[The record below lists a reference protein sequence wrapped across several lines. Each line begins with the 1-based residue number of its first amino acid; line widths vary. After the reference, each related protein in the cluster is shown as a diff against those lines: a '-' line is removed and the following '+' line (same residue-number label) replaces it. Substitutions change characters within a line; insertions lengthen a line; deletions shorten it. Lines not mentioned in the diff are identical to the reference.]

1 MAGLLNVALELKKL
15 GEKCNKLKCHST
27 NGATTMSRISFEKK
41 DSQLILCYEAESD
54 WLEKKLEDDQDF
66 QIYKTFSFS
75 KRDLISNDDDSPIGY
90 EYKFVFGEKVQNYFR
105 IDKEKLGANFD
116 LYIDASLSI
125 DQSWFVTSSSKRSR
139 YQDKTGKEKSSSI
152 YGNILYAFKNFY
164 KHDKLFIDID
174 SDSNFEDDGLHITQ
188 STYKHF
194 VEIFPT
200 ATNVKYQALSIFTN
214 LLKNELDVV
223 DYEEIYSRYK
233 SREISVHN
241 KEDIKTGE
249 ICKQEKAKYLYAK
262 DQLLKSLERSAE
274 GEFIHEDEFSKLIAQ
289 IFCFLDPKYIKIQTK
304 LNISDYTGARA
315 NCQADLSLIDCEGN
329 IDLIEVKSP
338 QAYPNLFRKKLY
350 RNHYVP
356 SGELSGAINQL
367 EQYLKCLT
375 KMTAEEIAN
384 KNPALQNEMGEIKL
398 KAVHPKGYIIFG
410 RDAAS
415 FNGDNINQK
424 RLDFELIKNTYK
436 DVVDIITFDELVKRF
451 ERIIS
456 FL

>member
-1 MAGLLNVALELKKL
+1 
-15 GEKCNKLKCHST
+15 
-27 NGATTMSRISFEKK
+27 MSRISFEKK
-41 DSQLILCYEAESD
+41 DRQLILCYETESD
-54 WLEKKLEDDQDF
+54 WLEEKLEEDQDF

-75 KRDLISNDDDSPIGY
+75 KKDLISKDEESSICYD
-90 EYKFVFGEKVQNYFR
+90 YKFVLGEKDQNYFR
-105 IDKEKLGANFD
+105 IDKEKIGATFD

-139 YQDKTGKEKSSSI
+139 YQDKTGEEKSSSI

-194 VEIFPT
+194 VKIFPT
-200 ATNVKYQALSIFTN
+200 ATNVKYQTLSIFTK
-214 LLKNELDVV
+214 LLKSELDVV

-233 SREISVHN
+233 SREISVRN
-241 KEDIKTGE
+241 KEDIKTEE
-249 ICKQEKAKYLYAK
+249 ICKQEKVKFIYAK
-262 DQLLKSLERSAE
+262 DQLLKSLERSAA

-289 IFCFLDPKYIKIQTK
+289 IFCFLNPKYVKIHTK

-415 FNGDNINQK
+415 FNGDNVNQK

>member
-1 MAGLLNVALELKKL
+1 
-15 GEKCNKLKCHST
+15 
-27 NGATTMSRISFEKK
+27 MSRISFEKK

-75 KRDLISNDDDSPIGY
+75 KKDLISNDDDLPIGY

-139 YQDKTGKEKSSSI
+139 YQDKTGEEKSSSI

-188 STYKHF
+188 STYKDF
-194 VEIFPT
+194 VKIFPT
-200 ATNVKYQALSIFTN
+200 ATNVKYQTLSIFTK
-214 LLKNELDVV
+214 LLKSELDVV

-233 SREISVHN
+233 SREISVRN
-241 KEDIKTGE
+241 KEDIKTEE
-249 ICKQEKAKYLYAK
+249 ICKQEKVKYIYAK
-262 DQLLKSLERSAE
+262 VQLLKSLERSAA
-274 GEFIHEDEFSKLIAQ
+274 GVFIHEDEFSKLIAQ
-289 IFCFLDPKYIKIQTK
+289 IFCFLNPKYVKIQTK

-415 FNGDNINQK
+415 FNGDNVNQK

>member
-1 MAGLLNVALELKKL
+1 
-15 GEKCNKLKCHST
+15 
-27 NGATTMSRISFEKK
+27 MSRISFEKK
-41 DSQLILCYEAESD
+41 DRQLILCYETESD
-54 WLEKKLEDDQDF
+54 WLEEKLEEDQDF

-75 KRDLISNDDDSPIGY
+75 KKDLISKDEESSICYD
-90 EYKFVFGEKVQNYFR
+90 YKFVLGEKDQNYFR
-105 IDKEKLGANFD
+105 IDKEKIGATFD

-125 DQSWFVTSSSKRSR
+125 DQSWFVTSSSKRSK
-139 YQDKTGKEKSSSI
+139 YQDKTGEEKSSSI

-188 STYKHF
+188 STYKDF
-194 VEIFPT
+194 VKIFPT
-200 ATNVKYQALSIFTN
+200 ATNVKYQTLSIFTK
-214 LLKNELDVV
+214 LLKSELDVV

-233 SREISVHN
+233 SREISVRN
-241 KEDIKTGE
+241 KEDIKTEE
-249 ICKQEKAKYLYAK
+249 ICKQEKVKFIYAK
-262 DQLLKSLERSAE
+262 DQLLKSLERSAA

-289 IFCFLDPKYIKIQTK
+289 IFCFLNPKYVKIHTK

-338 QAYPNLFRKKLY
+338 QAYPNLFRKRQY

-375 KMTAEEIAN
+375 KMTTEEISN

-410 RDAAS
+410 RDSAS
-415 FNGDNINQK
+415 FNGDNVNQK

-436 DVVDIITFDELVKRF
+436 DVVDIITFDELIKRF

>member
-1 MAGLLNVALELKKL
+1 
-15 GEKCNKLKCHST
+15 
-27 NGATTMSRISFEKK
+27 MSRISFEKK
-41 DSQLILCYEAESD
+41 DSQLILCYETESD
-54 WLEKKLEDDQDF
+54 WLEEKLEEDQDF

-75 KRDLISNDDDSPIGY
+75 KKDLISKDEESSICYD
-90 EYKFVFGEKVQNYFR
+90 YKFVLGEKDQNYFR
-105 IDKEKLGANFD
+105 IDKEKIGATFD

-125 DQSWFVTSSSKRSR
+125 DQSWFVTSSSKRSK
-139 YQDKTGKEKSSSI
+139 YQDKTGEEKSSSI

-174 SDSNFEDDGLHITQ
+174 SESTFKDDGFHITQ

-200 ATNVKYQALSIFTN
+200 ATNVKYQTLSIITK
-214 LLKNELDVV
+214 LLKSELDVV

-233 SREISVHN
+233 SREISVRN
-241 KEDIKTGE
+241 KEDIKTEE
-249 ICKQEKAKYLYAK
+249 ICKQEKVKFIYAK
-262 DQLLKSLERSAE
+262 DQLLKSLETSAA

-289 IFCFLDPKYIKIQTK
+289 IFCFLNPKYVKIHTK

-338 QAYPNLFRKKLY
+338 KAYPNLFRKRPY

-367 EQYLKCLT
+367 EQYLICLT
-375 KMTAEEIAN
+375 KMTTEEIAN
-384 KNPALQNEMGEIKL
+384 KNPALQNEIGEIKL

-424 RLDFELIKNTYK
+424 KLDFELIKNTYK
-436 DVVDIITFDELVKRF
+436 DVVDIITFDEVVQRF
-451 ERIIS
+451 DRIIS

>member
-1 MAGLLNVALELKKL
+1 
-15 GEKCNKLKCHST
+15 
-27 NGATTMSRISFEKK
+27 MSRISFEKK
-41 DSQLILCYEAESD
+41 DRQLILCYETESD
-54 WLEKKLEDDQDF
+54 WLEEKLEEDQDF

-75 KRDLISNDDDSPIGY
+75 KKDLISKDEESSICYD
-90 EYKFVFGEKVQNYFR
+90 YKFVLGEKVQNYFK
-105 IDKEKLGANFD
+105 IDKEKISATFD

-139 YQDKTGKEKSSSI
+139 YQDKTGEEKSSSI

-188 STYKHF
+188 STYKDF
-194 VEIFPT
+194 VKIFPT
-200 ATNVKYQALSIFTN
+200 ATNVKYQTLSIFTN
-214 LLKNELDVV
+214 LLKSELDVV
-223 DYEEIYSRYK
+223 NYEEIYGRYK
-233 SREISVHN
+233 SREISVRN
-241 KEDIKTGE
+241 KEDIKTEE
-249 ICKQEKAKYLYAK
+249 ICKQEKVKFIYAK
-262 DQLLKSLERSAE
+262 DQLLKSLERSAA

-289 IFCFLDPKYIKIQTK
+289 IFCFLNPKYVKIHTK

-338 QAYPNLFRKKLY
+338 QAYPNLFRKRQY

-375 KMTAEEIAN
+375 KMTTEEISN

-424 RLDFELIKNTYK
+424 KLDFELIKNTYK
-436 DVVDIITFDELVKRF
+436 DVVDIITFDELVQRF
-451 ERIIS
+451 DRIIS

>member
-1 MAGLLNVALELKKL
+1 
-15 GEKCNKLKCHST
+15 
-27 NGATTMSRISFEKK
+27 MSRISFEKK
-41 DSQLILCYEAESD
+41 DSQLILCYESEKD
-54 WLEKKLEDDQDF
+54 WIEEKLADDQEF
-66 QIYKTFSFS
+66 KIYKTFSFS
-75 KRDLISNDDDSPIGY
+75 KKDLISKDEDSPIGY
-90 EYKFVFGEKVQNYFR
+90 EYKFVFGEKVQNYFK
-105 IDKEKLGANFD
+105 IDKEKISATFD

-139 YQDKTGKEKSSSI
+139 YQDKTGEEKSSSI

-188 STYKHF
+188 STYKDF
-194 VEIFPT
+194 VKIFPT
-200 ATNVKYQALSIFTN
+200 ATNVKYQTLSIFTK
-214 LLKNELDVV
+214 LLKSELDVV

-233 SREISVHN
+233 SREISVRN
-241 KEDIKTGE
+241 KEDIKTEE
-249 ICKQEKAKYLYAK
+249 ICKQEKVKYIYAK
-262 DQLLKSLERSAE
+262 DQLLKSLERSAA

-289 IFCFLDPKYIKIQTK
+289 IFCFLNPKYVKIQTK

-338 QAYPNLFRKKLY
+338 QAYPNLFRKRQY

-375 KMTAEEIAN
+375 KMTTEEISN

-424 RLDFELIKNTYK
+424 KLDFELIKNTYK
-436 DVVDIITFDELVKRF
+436 DVVDIITFDELVQRF
-451 ERIIS
+451 DRIIS

>member
-1 MAGLLNVALELKKL
+1 
-15 GEKCNKLKCHST
+15 
-27 NGATTMSRISFEKK
+27 MSRIGFEKK
-41 DSQLILCYEAESD
+41 DNQLILCYETERD

-75 KRDLISNDDDSPIGY
+75 KKDLIFKDEESPIGY
-90 EYKFVFGEKVQNYFR
+90 EYKFVLGEKVQNYFR
-105 IDKEKLGANFD
+105 IDKEKIGANFD

-139 YQDKTGKEKSSSI
+139 YQDKTGEEKSSSI

-174 SDSNFEDDGLHITQ
+174 SESTFKDDGFHITQ

-200 ATNVKYQALSIFTN
+200 ATNVKYQTLSIFTK
-214 LLKNELDVV
+214 LLKSELDVV

-233 SREISVHN
+233 SREISVRN
-241 KEDIKTGE
+241 KEDIKTEE
-249 ICKQEKAKYLYAK
+249 ICKQEKVKYIYAK
-262 DQLLKSLERSAE
+262 DQLLKSLERSAA

-289 IFCFLDPKYIKIQTK
+289 IFCFLNPKYVKIQTK

-338 QAYPNLFRKKLY
+338 QAYPNLFRKRQY

-375 KMTAEEIAN
+375 KMTTEEISN

-415 FNGDNINQK
+415 FNEDNINQK

-436 DVVDIITFDELVKRF
+436 DVVDIITFDELIKRF

>member
-1 MAGLLNVALELKKL
+1 
-15 GEKCNKLKCHST
+15 
-27 NGATTMSRISFEKK
+27 MSRISFEKK
-41 DSQLILCYEAESD
+41 DSQLILCYEPEKD
-54 WLEKKLEDDQDF
+54 WIEEKLADDQEF
-66 QIYKTFSFS
+66 KIYKTFSFS
-75 KRDLISNDDDSPIGY
+75 KKDLKSKDEDSPIGY
-90 EYKFVFGEKVQNYFR
+90 EYKFVFGEKVQNYFK
-105 IDKEKLGANFD
+105 IDKEKISATFD

-139 YQDKTGKEKSSSI
+139 YQDKTGEEKSSSI

-188 STYKHF
+188 STYKDF
-194 VEIFPT
+194 VKIFPT
-200 ATNVKYQALSIFTN
+200 ATNVKYQTLSIFTN
-214 LLKNELDVV
+214 LLKSELDVV
-223 DYEEIYSRYK
+223 NYEEIYGRYK
-233 SREISVHN
+233 SREISVRN
-241 KEDIKTGE
+241 KEDIKTEE
-249 ICKQEKAKYLYAK
+249 ICKQEKVKYIYAK
-262 DQLLKSLERSAE
+262 DQLLKSLERSAA

-289 IFCFLDPKYIKIQTK
+289 IFCFLNPKYVKIQTK

-338 QAYPNLFRKKLY
+338 QAYPNLFRKRPY

-375 KMTAEEIAN
+375 KMTTEEISN

-410 RDAAS
+410 RDSAS
-415 FNGDNINQK
+415 FNGDNVNQK

-436 DVVDIITFDELVKRF
+436 DVVDIITFDDLVQRF
-451 ERIIS
+451 DRIIS

>member
-1 MAGLLNVALELKKL
+1 
-15 GEKCNKLKCHST
+15 
-27 NGATTMSRISFEKK
+27 MSRISFEKK
-41 DSQLILCYEAESD
+41 DRQLILCYEPEKD
-54 WLEKKLEDDQDF
+54 WIEEKLADDQEF
-66 QIYKTFSFS
+66 KIYKTFSFS
-75 KRDLISNDDDSPIGY
+75 KKDLISKDEDSPIGY
-90 EYKFVFGEKVQNYFR
+90 EYKFVFGEKVQNYFK
-105 IDKEKLGANFD
+105 IDKEKISATFD

-139 YQDKTGKEKSSSI
+139 YQDKTGEEKSSSI

-188 STYKHF
+188 STYKDF
-194 VEIFPT
+194 VKIFPT
-200 ATNVKYQALSIFTN
+200 ATNVKYQTLSIFTK
-214 LLKNELDVV
+214 LLKSELDVV
-223 DYEEIYSRYK
+223 NYEEIYGRYK
-233 SREISVHN
+233 SREISVRN
-241 KEDIKTGE
+241 KEDIKTEE
-249 ICKQEKAKYLYAK
+249 ICKQEKVKFIYAK
-262 DQLLKSLERSAE
+262 DQLLKSLERSAV

-289 IFCFLDPKYIKIQTK
+289 IFCFLNPKYVKIQTK

-338 QAYPNLFRKKLY
+338 QAYPNLFRKRPY

-375 KMTAEEIAN
+375 KMTTEEISN

-410 RDAAS
+410 RDSAS
-415 FNGDNINQK
+415 FNGDNVNQK

-436 DVVDIITFDELVKRF
+436 DVVDIITFDELIKRF

>member
-1 MAGLLNVALELKKL
+1 
-15 GEKCNKLKCHST
+15 
-27 NGATTMSRISFEKK
+27 MSRISFEKK
-41 DSQLILCYEAESD
+41 DRQLILCYETESD
-54 WLEKKLEDDQDF
+54 WLEEKLEEDQDF

-75 KRDLISNDDDSPIGY
+75 KKDLIFKDEESPLGY

-105 IDKEKLGANFD
+105 IDKEKISATFD
-116 LYIDASLSI
+116 LYIDVSLSI
-125 DQSWFVTSSSKRSR
+125 NQSWFVTSSSKRSK
-139 YQDKTGKEKSSSI
+139 YQDKTGEEKSSSI

-174 SDSNFEDDGLHITQ
+174 SESTFKDDGFHITQ

-200 ATNVKYQALSIFTN
+200 ATNVKYQTLSIFTK
-214 LLKNELDVV
+214 LLKSELDVV

-233 SREISVHN
+233 SREISVRN
-241 KEDIKTGE
+241 KEDIKTEE
-249 ICKQEKAKYLYAK
+249 ICKQEKVKFIYAK
-262 DQLLKSLERSAE
+262 DQLLKSLERSAA

-289 IFCFLDPKYIKIQTK
+289 IFCFLNPKYVKIHTK

-338 QAYPNLFRKKLY
+338 QAYPNLFRKRQY

-375 KMTAEEIAN
+375 KMTTEEISN

-424 RLDFELIKNTYK
+424 KLDFELIKNTYK
-436 DVVDIITFDELVKRF
+436 DVVDIITFDELVQRF
-451 ERIIS
+451 DRIIS

>member
-1 MAGLLNVALELKKL
+1 
-15 GEKCNKLKCHST
+15 
-27 NGATTMSRISFEKK
+27 MSRISFGKK
-41 DSQLILCYEAESD
+41 DRQLILCYETESD
-54 WLEKKLEDDQDF
+54 WLEEKLEEDQDF

-75 KRDLISNDDDSPIGY
+75 KKDLISKDEESSICYD
-90 EYKFVFGEKVQNYFR
+90 YKFVLGEKDQNYFR
-105 IDKEKLGANFD
+105 IDKEKIGATFD

-125 DQSWFVTSSSKRSR
+125 DQSWFVTSSSKRSK
-139 YQDKTGKEKSSSI
+139 YQDKTGEEKSSSI

-174 SDSNFEDDGLHITQ
+174 SESTFKDDGFHITQ

-200 ATNVKYQALSIFTN
+200 ATNVKYQTLSIFTK
-214 LLKNELDVV
+214 LLKSELDMV

-233 SREISVHN
+233 SREISVRN
-241 KEDIKTGE
+241 KEDIKTEE
-249 ICKQEKAKYLYAK
+249 ICKQEKVKFIYAK
-262 DQLLKSLERSAE
+262 DQLLKSLERSAA

-289 IFCFLDPKYIKIQTK
+289 IFCFLNPKYVKIHTK

-338 QAYPNLFRKKLY
+338 QAYPNLFLKRQY

-375 KMTAEEIAN
+375 KMTTEEISN

-424 RLDFELIKNTYK
+424 KLDFELIKNTYK
-436 DVVDIITFDELVKRF
+436 DVVDIITFDELVQRF
-451 ERIIS
+451 DRIIS

>member
-1 MAGLLNVALELKKL
+1 
-15 GEKCNKLKCHST
+15 
-27 NGATTMSRISFEKK
+27 MSRISFEKK
-41 DSQLILCYEAESD
+41 DRQLILCYETESD
-54 WLEKKLEDDQDF
+54 WLEEKLEEDQDF

-75 KRDLISNDDDSPIGY
+75 KKDLISKDEDSPIGY
-90 EYKFVFGEKVQNYFR
+90 EYKFVFGEKVQNYFK
-105 IDKEKLGANFD
+105 IDKEKISATFD

-139 YQDKTGKEKSSSI
+139 YQDKTGEEKSSSI

-188 STYKHF
+188 STYKDF
-194 VEIFPT
+194 VKIFPT
-200 ATNVKYQALSIFTN
+200 ATNVKYQTLSIFTN
-214 LLKNELDVV
+214 LLKSELDVV
-223 DYEEIYSRYK
+223 NYEEIYGRYK
-233 SREISVHN
+233 SREISVRN
-241 KEDIKTGE
+241 KEDIKTEE
-249 ICKQEKAKYLYAK
+249 ICKQEKVKYIYAK
-262 DQLLKSLERSAE
+262 DQLLKSLERSAA

-289 IFCFLDPKYIKIQTK
+289 IFCFLNPKYVKIQTK

-338 QAYPNLFRKKLY
+338 QAYPNLFRKRPY

-375 KMTAEEIAN
+375 KMTTEEISN

-410 RDAAS
+410 RDSAS
-415 FNGDNINQK
+415 FNGDNVNQK

-436 DVVDIITFDELVKRF
+436 DVVDIITFDELIKRF

>member
-1 MAGLLNVALELKKL
+1 MKQLNAEDGGNRRFICVQLPEKTDEQSEAYKAGYKTICEIGKERIRRA
-15 GEKCNKLKCHST
+15 GEKIKEEN
-27 NGATTMSRISFEKK
+27 R
-41 DSQLILCYEAESD
+41 
-54 WLEKKLEDDQDF
+54 
-66 QIYKTFSFS
+66 
-75 KRDLISNDDDSPIGY
+75 
-90 EYKFVFGEKVQNYFR
+90 
-105 IDKEKLGANFD
+105 DKEGIENLDIGFKVFKLDSSNLVKWD
-116 LYIDASLSI
+116 NTPTTDEEEVKKRIQQSLSSLSI

-139 YQDKTGKEKSSSI
+139 YQDKTGEEKSSSI

-188 STYKHF
+188 STYKDF
-194 VEIFPT
+194 VKIFPT
-200 ATNVKYQALSIFTN
+200 ATNVKYQTLSIFTK
-214 LLKNELDVV
+214 LLKSELDVV

-233 SREISVHN
+233 SREISVRN
-241 KEDIKTGE
+241 KEDIKTEE
-249 ICKQEKAKYLYAK
+249 ICKQEKVKYIYAK
-262 DQLLKSLERSAE
+262 VQLLKSLERSAA
-274 GEFIHEDEFSKLIAQ
+274 GVFIHEDEFSKLIAQ
-289 IFCFLDPKYIKIQTK
+289 IFCFLNPKYVKIQTK

-338 QAYPNLFRKKLY
+338 QAYPNLFRKRQY

-375 KMTAEEIAN
+375 KMTTEEISN

-424 RLDFELIKNTYK
+424 KLDFELIKNTYK
-436 DVVDIITFDELVKRF
+436 DVVDIITFDELVQRF
-451 ERIIS
+451 DRIIS

>member
-1 MAGLLNVALELKKL
+1 
-15 GEKCNKLKCHST
+15 
-27 NGATTMSRISFEKK
+27 MSRISFEKK
-41 DSQLILCYEAESD
+41 DSQLILCYETESD
-54 WLEKKLEDDQDF
+54 WLEEKLEEDQDF

-75 KRDLISNDDDSPIGY
+75 KKDLISKDEESSICYD
-90 EYKFVFGEKVQNYFR
+90 YKFVLGEKDQNYFR
-105 IDKEKLGANFD
+105 IDKEKIGATFD

-139 YQDKTGKEKSSSI
+139 YQDKTGEEKSSSI

-174 SDSNFEDDGLHITQ
+174 SESTFKDDGFHITQ

-200 ATNVKYQALSIFTN
+200 ATNVKYQTLSIFTK
-214 LLKNELDVV
+214 LLKSELDVV

-233 SREISVHN
+233 SREISVRN
-241 KEDIKTGE
+241 KEDIKTEE
-249 ICKQEKAKYLYAK
+249 ICKQEKVKYIYAK
-262 DQLLKSLERSAE
+262 DQLLKSLERSAA

-289 IFCFLDPKYIKIQTK
+289 IFCFLNPKYVKIQTK

-415 FNGDNINQK
+415 FNGDNVNQK

>member
-1 MAGLLNVALELKKL
+1 
-15 GEKCNKLKCHST
+15 
-27 NGATTMSRISFEKK
+27 MSRISFEKK
-41 DSQLILCYEAESD
+41 DRQLILCYETESD
-54 WLEKKLEDDQDF
+54 WLEEKLEEDQDF

-75 KRDLISNDDDSPIGY
+75 KKDLISKDEESSICYD
-90 EYKFVFGEKVQNYFR
+90 YKFVLGEKDQNYFR
-105 IDKEKLGANFD
+105 IDKEKIGATFD

-125 DQSWFVTSSSKRSR
+125 DQSWFVTSSSKRSK
-139 YQDKTGKEKSSSI
+139 YQDKTGEEKSSSI

-174 SDSNFEDDGLHITQ
+174 SDSIFEDDGFHITQ
-188 STYKHF
+188 STYKDF
-194 VEIFPT
+194 VKIFPT
-200 ATNVKYQALSIFTN
+200 ATNVKYQTLSIFTK
-214 LLKNELDVV
+214 LLKSELDVV

-233 SREISVHN
+233 SREISVRN
-241 KEDIKTGE
+241 KEDIKTEE
-249 ICKQEKAKYLYAK
+249 ICKQEKVKYIYAK
-262 DQLLKSLERSAE
+262 VQLLKSLERSAA
-274 GEFIHEDEFSKLIAQ
+274 GVFIHEDEFSKLIAQ
-289 IFCFLDPKYIKIQTK
+289 IFCFLNPKYVKIQTK

-338 QAYPNLFRKKLY
+338 QAYPNLFRKRQY

-375 KMTAEEIAN
+375 KMTTEEKKK
-384 KNPALQNEMGEIKL
+384 KNPALQNEMREIKL

-410 RDAAS
+410 RDAIS

-424 RLDFELIKNTYK
+424 RIDFELIKNTYK
-436 DVVDIITFDELVKRF
+436 DVVNIITFDELIKRF

>member
-1 MAGLLNVALELKKL
+1 
-15 GEKCNKLKCHST
+15 
-27 NGATTMSRISFEKK
+27 MSRISFEKK
-41 DSQLILCYEAESD
+41 DRQLILCYETESD
-54 WLEKKLEDDQDF
+54 WLEEKLEEDQDF

-75 KRDLISNDDDSPIGY
+75 KKDLISKDEESPIGCG
-90 EYKFVFGEKVQNYFR
+90 YKFVLGEKVQNYFR
-105 IDKEKLGANFD
+105 IDKEKISATFD
-116 LYIDASLSI
+116 LYIDVSLSI

-139 YQDKTGKEKSSSI
+139 YQDKTGEEKSSSI

-188 STYKHF
+188 STYKDF
-194 VEIFPT
+194 VKIFPT
-200 ATNVKYQALSIFTN
+200 ATNVKYQTLSIFTK
-214 LLKNELDVV
+214 LLKSELDVV

-233 SREISVHN
+233 SREISVRN
-241 KEDIKTGE
+241 KEDIKTEE
-249 ICKQEKAKYLYAK
+249 ICKQEKVKYIYAK
-262 DQLLKSLERSAE
+262 VQLLKSLERSAA
-274 GEFIHEDEFSKLIAQ
+274 GVFIHEDEFSKLIAQ
-289 IFCFLDPKYIKIQTK
+289 IFCFLNPKYVKIQTK

-338 QAYPNLFRKKLY
+338 QAYPNLFRKRQY

-375 KMTAEEIAN
+375 KMTTEEISN

-424 RLDFELIKNTYK
+424 KLDFELIKNTYK
-436 DVVDIITFDELVKRF
+436 DVVDIITFDELVQRF
-451 ERIIS
+451 DRIIS

>member
-1 MAGLLNVALELKKL
+1 
-15 GEKCNKLKCHST
+15 
-27 NGATTMSRISFEKK
+27 MSRISFEKK
-41 DSQLILCYEAESD
+41 DRQLILCYETESD
-54 WLEKKLEDDQDF
+54 WLEEKLEEDQDF

-75 KRDLISNDDDSPIGY
+75 KKDLISKDEESSICYD
-90 EYKFVFGEKVQNYFR
+90 YKFVLGEKDQNYFR
-105 IDKEKLGANFD
+105 IDKEKIGATFD

-139 YQDKTGKEKSSSI
+139 YQDKTGEEKSSSI

-188 STYKHF
+188 STYKDF
-194 VEIFPT
+194 VKIFPT
-200 ATNVKYQALSIFTN
+200 ATNVKYQTLSIFTK
-214 LLKNELDVV
+214 LLKSELDVV

-233 SREISVHN
+233 SREISVRN
-241 KEDIKTGE
+241 KEDIKTEE
-249 ICKQEKAKYLYAK
+249 ICKQEKVKFIYAK
-262 DQLLKSLERSAE
+262 DQLLKSLERSAA

-289 IFCFLDPKYIKIQTK
+289 IFCFLNPKYVKIQTK

-415 FNGDNINQK
+415 FNGDNVNQK

>member
-1 MAGLLNVALELKKL
+1 
-15 GEKCNKLKCHST
+15 
-27 NGATTMSRISFEKK
+27 MSRISFEKK
-41 DSQLILCYEAESD
+41 DRQLILCYETESD
-54 WLEKKLEDDQDF
+54 WLEEKLEEDQDF

-75 KRDLISNDDDSPIGY
+75 KKDLISKDEESSICYD
-90 EYKFVFGEKVQNYFR
+90 YKFVLGEKDQNYFR
-105 IDKEKLGANFD
+105 IDKEKIGATFD

-139 YQDKTGKEKSSSI
+139 YQDKTGEEKSSSI

-188 STYKHF
+188 STYKDF
-194 VEIFPT
+194 VKIFPT
-200 ATNVKYQALSIFTN
+200 ATNVKYQTLSIFTK
-214 LLKNELDVV
+214 LLKSELDVV

-233 SREISVHN
+233 SREISVRN
-241 KEDIKTGE
+241 KEDIKTEE
-249 ICKQEKAKYLYAK
+249 ICKQEKVKYIYAK
-262 DQLLKSLERSAE
+262 VQLLKSLERSAA
-274 GEFIHEDEFSKLIAQ
+274 GVFIHEDEFSKLIAQ
-289 IFCFLDPKYIKIQTK
+289 IFCFLNPKYVKIQTK

-338 QAYPNLFRKKLY
+338 QAYPNLFRKRQY

-375 KMTAEEIAN
+375 KMTTEEISN

-415 FNGDNINQK
+415 FNGDSINQK
-424 RLDFELIKNTYK
+424 KLDFELIKNTYK
-436 DVVDIITFDELVKRF
+436 DVVDIITFDELVQRF
-451 ERIIS
+451 DRIIS

>member
-1 MAGLLNVALELKKL
+1 
-15 GEKCNKLKCHST
+15 
-27 NGATTMSRISFEKK
+27 MSRISFEKK
-41 DSQLILCYEAESD
+41 DSQLILCYEPEKD
-54 WLEKKLEDDQDF
+54 WIEEKLADDQEF
-66 QIYKTFSFS
+66 KIYKTFSFS
-75 KRDLISNDDDSPIGY
+75 KKDLISKDEDSPIGY
-90 EYKFVFGEKVQNYFR
+90 EYKFVFGEKVQNYFK
-105 IDKEKLGANFD
+105 IDKEKISATFD

-139 YQDKTGKEKSSSI
+139 YQDKTGEEKSSSI

-188 STYKHF
+188 STYKDF
-194 VEIFPT
+194 VKIFPT
-200 ATNVKYQALSIFTN
+200 ATNVKYQTLSIFTK
-214 LLKNELDVV
+214 LLKSELDVV
-223 DYEEIYSRYK
+223 NYEEIYGRYK
-233 SREISVHN
+233 SREISVRN
-241 KEDIKTGE
+241 KEDIKTEE
-249 ICKQEKAKYLYAK
+249 ICKQEKVKFIYAK
-262 DQLLKSLERSAE
+262 DQLLKSLERSAV

-289 IFCFLDPKYIKIQTK
+289 IFCFLNPKYVKIQTK

-338 QAYPNLFRKKLY
+338 QAYPNLFRKRPY

-375 KMTAEEIAN
+375 KMTTEEISN

-410 RDAAS
+410 RDSAS
-415 FNGDNINQK
+415 FNGDNVNQK

-436 DVVDIITFDELVKRF
+436 DVVDIITFDELIKRF

>member
-1 MAGLLNVALELKKL
+1 
-15 GEKCNKLKCHST
+15 
-27 NGATTMSRISFEKK
+27 MSRISFEKK
-41 DSQLILCYEAESD
+41 DSQLILCYEPEKD
-54 WLEKKLEDDQDF
+54 WIEEKLADDQEF
-66 QIYKTFSFS
+66 KIYKTFSFS
-75 KRDLISNDDDSPIGY
+75 KKDLISKDEDSPIGY
-90 EYKFVFGEKVQNYFR
+90 EYKFVFGEKVQNYFK
-105 IDKEKLGANFD
+105 IDKEKISATFD

-139 YQDKTGKEKSSSI
+139 YQDKTGEEKSSSI

-188 STYKHF
+188 STYKDF
-194 VEIFPT
+194 VKIFPT
-200 ATNVKYQALSIFTN
+200 ATNVKYQTLSIFTN
-214 LLKNELDVV
+214 LLKSELDVV
-223 DYEEIYSRYK
+223 NYEEIYGRYK
-233 SREISVHN
+233 SREISVRN
-241 KEDIKTGE
+241 KEDIKTEE
-249 ICKQEKAKYLYAK
+249 ICKQEKVKYIYAK
-262 DQLLKSLERSAE
+262 DQLLKSLERSAA

-289 IFCFLDPKYIKIQTK
+289 IFCFLNPKYVKIQTK

-338 QAYPNLFRKKLY
+338 QAYPNLFRKRPY

-375 KMTAEEIAN
+375 KMTTEEISN

-410 RDAAS
+410 RDSAS
-415 FNGDNINQK
+415 FNGDNVNQK

-436 DVVDIITFDELVKRF
+436 DVVDIITFDELIKRF

>member
-1 MAGLLNVALELKKL
+1 
-15 GEKCNKLKCHST
+15 
-27 NGATTMSRISFEKK
+27 MSRISFEKK
-41 DSQLILCYEAESD
+41 DSQLILCYEPEKD
-54 WLEKKLEDDQDF
+54 WIEEKLADDQEF
-66 QIYKTFSFS
+66 KIYKTFSFS
-75 KRDLISNDDDSPIGY
+75 KKDLISKDEDSPIGY
-90 EYKFVFGEKVQNYFR
+90 EYKFVFGEKVQNYFK
-105 IDKEKLGANFD
+105 IDKEKISATFD

-139 YQDKTGKEKSSSI
+139 YQDKTGEEKSSSI

-164 KHDKLFIDID
+164 KHDKLFIDKD
-174 SDSNFEDDGLHITQ
+174 
-188 STYKHF
+188 F
-194 VEIFPT
+194 VKIFPT
-200 ATNVKYQALSIFTN
+200 ATNVKYQTLSIFTN
-214 LLKNELDVV
+214 LLKSELDVV
-223 DYEEIYSRYK
+223 NYEEIYGRYK
-233 SREISVHN
+233 SREISVRN
-241 KEDIKTGE
+241 KEDIKTEE
-249 ICKQEKAKYLYAK
+249 ICKQEKVKYIYAK
-262 DQLLKSLERSAE
+262 DQLLKSLERSAA

-289 IFCFLDPKYIKIQTK
+289 IFCFLNPKYVKIQTK

-338 QAYPNLFRKKLY
+338 QAYPNLFRKRPY

-375 KMTAEEIAN
+375 KMTTEEISN

-410 RDAAS
+410 RDSAS
-415 FNGDNINQK
+415 FNGDNVNQK

-436 DVVDIITFDELVKRF
+436 DVVDIITFDELIKRF

>member
-1 MAGLLNVALELKKL
+1 
-15 GEKCNKLKCHST
+15 
-27 NGATTMSRISFEKK
+27 MSRISFEKK
-41 DSQLILCYEAESD
+41 DRQLILCYETESD
-54 WLEKKLEDDQDF
+54 WLEEKLEEDQDF

-75 KRDLISNDDDSPIGY
+75 KKDLISKDEESSICYD
-90 EYKFVFGEKVQNYFR
+90 YKFVLGEKDQNYFR
-105 IDKEKLGANFD
+105 IDKEKIGATFD

-125 DQSWFVTSSSKRSR
+125 DQSWFVTSSSKRSK
-139 YQDKTGKEKSSSI
+139 YQDKTGEEKSSSI

-174 SDSNFEDDGLHITQ
+174 SESTFKDDGFHITQ

-200 ATNVKYQALSIFTN
+200 ATNVKYQTLSIFTK
-214 LLKNELDVV
+214 LLKSELDVV

-233 SREISVHN
+233 SREISVRN
-241 KEDIKTGE
+241 KEDIKTEE
-249 ICKQEKAKYLYAK
+249 ICKQEKVKFIYAK
-262 DQLLKSLERSAE
+262 DQLLKSLERSAA

-289 IFCFLDPKYIKIQTK
+289 IFCFLNPKYVKIHTK

-415 FNGDNINQK
+415 FNGDNVNQK